1 MVEKEDVG
9 SWAHILG
16 IKGTK
21 IKYNNNHI
29 SLYSK
34 YIPQYIGVIYGDNT
48 LRRFNFEEMEKNV
61 YEAMVEY
68 IPFCKDNIKAIFIV
82 YSNMLSIDDINSL
95 SKKDWLFDAEI
106 ETGECA
112 NYENTSLLFLVII
125 GIYIA
130 YYTILRNFAVINIA
144 CV

>member
-1 MVEKEDVG
+1 MGPDIGGHDTHDTIISANNSSEDEIPIYCNVMVEKEDVG

-48 LRRFNFEEMEKNV
+48 LRRFNFEEMERM
-61 YEAMVEY
+61 YMRQ
-68 IPFCKDNIKAIFIV
+68 
-82 YSNMLSIDDINSL
+82 
-95 SKKDWLFDAEI
+95 W
-106 ETGECA
+106 
-112 NYENTSLLFLVII
+112 
-125 GIYIA
+125 
-130 YYTILRNFAVINIA
+130 
-144 CV
+144 